1 MSTTDSFVDHRL
13 DQSYEL
19 VTAAKTSSPT
29 SFFSLPIEL
38 RIDIYERVVGE
49 EEYEIHEFG
58 LPPLLRTRLQTTRE
72 FYQLCRL
79 RVALVEQRKSDK
91 KRKRLLE
98 NIENTKKHGTCYDR
112 RDFFVHIRIE
122 EWCSRAALYQ
132 KASWFRRAIQC
143 SKGDIR
149 PQGKKCNGCKIMSGP
164 GQFSLAL
171 LFVQLTGLITMFI
184 FGICLGVLNALPSGL
199 QRPLLVE
206 FCTDHRAG
214 IVVCGKAAIIA
225 EEMLMEHIRPSH
237 HFVSTGMVAFTF
249 SPRFF

>member
-49 EEYEIHEFG
+49 EECEIHEFG

-79 RVALVEQRKSDK
+79 RIVLVEQRKSDK

-98 NIENTKKHGTCYDR
+98 NIENIKRHGTCYDR
-112 RDFFVHIRIE
+112 RDLFVQIRIE

-132 KASWFRRAIQC
+132 KTSWFSRADL
-143 SKGDIR
+143 SPTRAIR
-149 PQGKKCNGCKIMSGP
+149 PQGKKCHGCKIMSE
-164 GQFSLAL
+164 S
-171 LFVQLTGLITMFI
+171 
-184 FGICLGVLNALPSGL
+184 S
-199 QRPLLVE
+199 
-206 FCTDHRAG
+206 
-214 IVVCGKAAIIA
+214 
-225 EEMLMEHIRPSH
+225 
-237 HFVSTGMVAFTF
+237 
-249 SPRFF
+249 